1 MKVNIRN
8 DAPTQKAR
16 STDIPVFRSKFSA
29 VLSAGIP
36 AINFAGKGYL
46 MGMLGLTYTKV
57 QTIPSVPGTYK
68 SDEVP
73 TVNIKTTD

>member
-1 MKVNIRN
+1 MKVSIRN
-8 DAPTQKAR
+8 DAPIQKAR

-29 VLSAGIP
+29 VLTQATP
-36 AINFAGKGYL
+36 AINFAGPGYL
-46 MGMLGLTYTKV
+46 IGMLGLTYTRI
-57 QTIPSVPGTYK
+57 QTVPMVPGTYK